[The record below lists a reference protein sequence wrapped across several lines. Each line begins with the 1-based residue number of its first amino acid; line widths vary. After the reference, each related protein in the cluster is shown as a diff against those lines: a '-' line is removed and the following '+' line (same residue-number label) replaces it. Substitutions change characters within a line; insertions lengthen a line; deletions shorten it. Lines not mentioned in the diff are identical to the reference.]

1 MTEMNLEPKEI
12 LKLEF
17 EYAQETAEQAQDDRT
32 AIMNLYLLLVG
43 GVGSIVV
50 GLSQSGAGAANL
62 PRNAA
67 ALLFALLAIT
77 GFFVLMKL
85 VRLRQ
90 AWFDSAR
97 AMNRIKEFYLER
109 FPELDKA
116 FLWKP
121 GTIPSRNKPWTI
133 TFNLCLLVAILD
145 SVALGIAVNY
155 GGLRSTIDYLP
166 EVFAATMYFLWQL
179 WFYFFQLRAPDE
191 ENGRGASA
199 ASHGDDPAQT

>member
-1 MTEMNLEPKEI
+1 MPSLDLEPREI

-50 GLSQSGAGAANL
+50 GLSQSSSGTANL

-77 GFFVLMKL
+77 GFFVFMKL

-90 AWFDSAR
+90 AWFDSVR
-97 AMNRIKEFYLER
+97 AMNRIKQFYLER
-109 FPELDKA
+109 FPDLEKA

-121 GTIPSRNKPWTI
+121 DTIPARNKPWTI

-145 SVALGIAVNY
+145 SVALAVAADFF
-155 GGLRSTIDYLP
+155 GLKFLGDYLAP
-166 EVFAATMYFLWQL
+166 GLIAALYFFWQL
-179 WFYFFQLRAPDE
+179 WFYFFQLRSPDSE
-191 ENGRGASA
+191 K
-199 ASHGDDPAQT
+199 

>member
-1 MTEMNLEPKEI
+1 MPMPSMDLEPRDI
-12 LKLEF
+12 LKMEF

-50 GLSQSGAGAANL
+50 GLSQSGAGATNL

-77 GFFVLMKL
+77 GFFVFMKL

-97 AMNRIKEFYLER
+97 AMNRIKQFYLDR
-109 FPELDKA
+109 FPDLDKA

-121 GTIPSRNKPWTI
+121 NSIPARNKPWTI

-145 SVALGIAVNY
+145 SVALAIAVNFL
-155 GGLRSTIDYLP
+155 GVRSLIEYLP
-166 EVFAATMYFLWQL
+166 EVLAAGIYFLWQL
-179 WFYFFQLRAPDE
+179 WFYFFQLRPHE
-191 ENGRGASA
+191 SENS
-199 ASHGDDPAQT
+199 

>member
-1 MTEMNLEPKEI
+1 MPSIDLEPRDI

-17 EYAQETAEQAQDDRT
+17 EYANKTAEQAQDDRT

-50 GLSQSGAGAANL
+50 GLSQSGSGVANV
-62 PRNAA
+62 PHNAI
-67 ALLFALLAIT
+67 ALLFVLLAIT
-77 GFFVLMKL
+77 GFFVFMKL

-97 AMNRIKEFYLER
+97 AMNQIKQFYLDR
-109 FPELDKA
+109 FPDLDKA

-121 GTIPSRNKPWTI
+121 NTIPARAKPWTI

-145 SVALGIAVNY
+145 SVALAIAVNFL
-155 GGLRSTIDYLP
+155 GVKSFAEYLP
-166 EVFAATMYFLWQL
+166 EALAAAIYFLWQL
-179 WFYFFQLRAPDE
+179 WFYFFQLRPPDSE
-191 ENGRGASA
+191 KE
-199 ASHGDDPAQT
+199 